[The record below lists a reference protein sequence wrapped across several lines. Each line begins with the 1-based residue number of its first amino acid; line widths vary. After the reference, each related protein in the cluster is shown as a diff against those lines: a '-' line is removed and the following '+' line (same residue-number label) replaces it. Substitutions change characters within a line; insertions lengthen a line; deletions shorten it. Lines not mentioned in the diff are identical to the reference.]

1 MSKIILGIAVSR
13 NLTRH
18 RYLFILQALS
28 LVVPAAPGT
37 SSIYVPDVGWIIFG
51 GDGNTLARLF
61 LTCFVNYYQLLAG
74 LPGFV
79 RDFYCQLCLFVS
91 KSL

>member
-1 MSKIILGIAVSR
+1 MSKKYLGIAVSR

-37 SSIYVPDVGWIIFG
+37 SSIYVPDVGWVIFG
-51 GDGNTLARLF
+51 GDGSTLARSF
-61 LTCFVNYYQLLAG
+61 NHYQLLVG